1 MNSFTDLGYI
11 FLALSLVIAVYACI
25 TSILSVLNQSSSLRT
40 RALVSTYC
48 IALLMLLASSILVYS
63 FITHDFGLRYVTM
76 HSNESM
82 PIYYVIAAFYS
93 GQEGSLLYWSTTLAV
108 LTAISLYIYRNA
120 NYKIIGYTTGI
131 LTAVFVFFI
140 YVLIFQANPFERL
153 PMSMPD
159 GQGLNPL
166 LRDPGM
172 LIHPPLLLAGYM
184 SWTIP
189 FAFGIAGLLSNDI
202 GTNWVDL
209 IRKPTLVAWGLQTG
223 GLVLGGWWAYHVL
236 GWGGYW
242 GWDPVENV
250 AFLPWLTGTAFLHS
264 IMVVERRKKLQ
275 LWSVSLLV
283 ATFSLSIFGTFIVR
297 SGILSSVHNFA
308 ESDVGHYFLGFFAT
322 SLAASIGLIIT
333 KSKLLTEISTFE
345 SATSRESGFLLNNI
359 MFVSIAFATF
369 WGTIYPMISEA
380 LGNQRITVGAPF
392 YEKVNGP
399 LFLVLLFLMGVGPL
413 LNWSNTPKIIL
424 LQKLRIPFSVLILC
438 LITTLGITGNL
449 IISIGFA
456 ACSFVFTTVL
466 YEYGFGARTRIR
478 TSSENYFQAVYSLVK
493 IDRRKYGGY
502 LVHVAVIILA
512 IGIIA
517 SSGLQT
523 HKEINMPINS
533 TTTIGKYTLEYTGSA
548 TIQKLDHTILAS
560 QILVYQDGNNDS
572 IEMLPKTIYYK
583 NFETQPTSRVAI
595 IPFISEDLY
604 IFQSGVDENSATFAI
619 FINPLVNLVWIG
631 SSLMIIALIIL
642 FWPNR
647 PKTINKLESQT
658 G

>member
-11 FLALSLVIAVYACI
+11 FLALSLVIAVYGCI
-25 TSILSVLNQSSSLRT
+25 ASILSVVNRSSTLRA

-48 IALLMLLASSILVYS
+48 IALLMVLASSILVYS
-63 FITHDFGLRYVTM
+63 FISQDFGLRYVTM

-82 PIYYVIAAFYS
+82 PVHYVIAAFYS
-93 GQEGSLLYWSTTLAV
+93 GQEGSLLYWSTTLSV
-108 LTAISLYIYRNA
+108 LTAVSLYIYRNA
-120 NYKIIGYTTGI
+120 NYKIVGYTTGI
-131 LTAVFVFFI
+131 LITVFIFFV

-153 PMSMPD
+153 PMNMPD

-172 LIHPPLLLAGYM
+172 LVHPPLLLAGYM

-189 FAFGIAGLLSNDI
+189 FAFGIAGLLSEDI
-202 GTNWVDL
+202 GTEWVDL

-275 LWSVSLLV
+275 LWSISLLV

-308 ESDVGHYFLGFFAT
+308 ESDVGHYFLGFFAI
-322 SLAASIGLIIT
+322 SLAASISVIII
-333 KSKLLTEISTFE
+333 KSKSLTEVATFE

-399 LFLVLLFLMGVGPL
+399 LFLALLFLMGIGPL
-413 LNWSNTPKIIL
+413 LNWSNTSKSTL
-424 LQKLRIPFSVLILC
+424 VQKLQIPLSVLILS
-438 LITTLGITGNL
+438 LIVTLALTGDL
-449 IISIGFA
+449 VISIGFA
-456 ACSFVFTTVL
+456 ACFFVFTTVL
-466 YEYGFGARTRIR
+466 YEYGYGTRTRIR
-478 TSSENYFQAVYSLVK
+478 TSSESYLTAIFSLIR

-502 LVHVAVIILA
+502 LVHVSVIILA

-548 TIQKLDHTILAS
+548 TIQKLDHSILAS
-560 QILVYQDGNNDS
+560 QILVYQGDKDET
-572 IEMLPKTIYYK
+572 IEMLPKTIYYE

-595 IPFISEDLY
+595 IPFATEDLY
-604 IFQSGVDENSATFAI
+604 IFQSGVDESSATFAI

-631 SSLMIIALIIL
+631 SSLMVIALIIL
-642 FWPNR
+642 FWPMR
-647 PKTINKLESQT
+647 PKDIYKTESQPD
-658 G
+658 

>member
-11 FLALSLVIAVYACI
+11 FLALSLVIAVYASI

-413 LNWSNTPKIIL
+413 LNWSNTPKMIL

-560 QILVYQDGNNDS
+560 QILVYQDGHNDS

>member
-1 MNSFTDLGYI
+1 MSSFTDLGYI
-11 FLALSLVIAVYACI
+11 FLGLSLVIAVYACI
-25 TSILSVLNQSSSLRT
+25 ASLMSVRSQNNSLRT
-40 RALVSTYC
+40 RSLISMYL
-48 IALLMLLASSILVYS
+48 IALLMVSAASVLVYS
-63 FITHDFGLRYVTM
+63 FINQDFGLRYVTM
-76 HSNESM
+76 HSNTSM
-82 PIYYVIAAFYS
+82 PLYYTIAAFYS
-93 GQEGSLLYWSTTLAV
+93 GQEGSLLYWSTTLSV
-108 LTAISLYIYRNA
+108 LTAISLFIYRNA
-120 NYKIIGYTTGI
+120 SYKIVGYSTTI
-131 LTAVFVFFI
+131 LAAVFIFFV
-140 YVLIFQANPFERL
+140 YVLVFHANPFERL
-153 PMSMPD
+153 PMDMPD

-202 GTNWVDL
+202 GIRWIQL

-275 LWSVSLLV
+275 LWSISLLI

-308 ESDVGHYFLGFFAT
+308 ESDVGHYFLAFFAT
-322 SLAASIGLIIT
+322 SLAASISLVMI
-333 KSKLLTEISTFE
+333 KSKSLTDVTTFE
-345 SATSRESGFLLNNI
+345 SATARESGFLINNI
-359 MFVSIAFATF
+359 IFVSIAFATF

-399 LFLVLLFLMGVGPL
+399 LFLMLLFLMGIGPL
-413 LNWSNTPKIIL
+413 LNWSNTKRKIL
-424 LQKLRIPFSVLILC
+424 LQKLQLPISVFTICLLI
-438 LITTLGITGNL
+438 G
-449 IISIGFA
+449 IGFSGDIVLSLGFS
-456 ACSFVFTTVL
+456 ACSFVLATIL
-466 YEYGFGARTRIR
+466 YEYFSGAKTRTRN
-478 TSSENYFQAVYSLVK
+478 SSENYFYAVYSLLKV
-493 IDRRKYGGY
+493 DRRKYGGY
-502 LVHVAVIILA
+502 LVHLSVVILA
-512 IGIIA
+512 IGIIG

-533 TTTIGKYTLEYTGSA
+533 KTTIGEYTLEYTGSA
-548 TIQKLDHTILAS
+548 TIEKADHTILAS
-560 QILVYQDGNNDS
+560 QIVVSRENRETTR
-572 IEMLPKTIYYK
+572 EMLPQTIYYD

-595 IPFISEDLY
+595 IPFIKEDLY
-604 IFQSGVDENSATFAI
+604 IFQSGVDANSATFAI
-619 FINPLVNLVWIG
+619 FINPLVNLVWVG
-631 SSLMIIALIIL
+631 SSLMILALTII
-642 FWPNR
+642 FWPVSDKR
-647 PKTINKLESQT
+647 KYKTHSKSS
-658 G
+658 